1 MVGEGQA
8 EHFVFPPFVSLS
20 RLASRMLIQ
29 GAASQVLPTA
39 AHNTQCAPPTGELSA
54 WAAQLAGMP
63 PAS

>member
-1 MVGEGQA
+1 MGEGQA

-20 RLASRMLIQ
+20 PLASRMLIK
-29 GAASQVLPTA
+29 GAASKVLPTA
-39 AHNTQCAPPTGELSA
+39 THNTQCAPSTGELSD